1 MAWDLA
7 LTSPLTTTDLA
18 YRLAG
23 TVAAPEPEEG
33 ASIRVYSLDTG
44 MAEEIFLDPR
54 GAFQLPL
61 DLTPNA
67 NQNYELSAVDAK
79 GRVVWQSKI
88 CIRHRDQNEVA
99 DSTPCALE
107 NRNDALGLEPPWRD
121 CVQRIRNCLH
131 LAAAVAQRTGRR
143 CEELLQYVH
152 AQERY
157 SEKAYKDR
165 NFALYREC
173 LENLDKYA
181 AYLEEMCRAAEP
193 QPLQLPPP
201 VIEVREIRSTIEQVR
216 TELSS
221 VWKYARGKNRD
232 DLEIKLKEVAAQ
244 AQGLGQRSKA
254 DPEKALEVAN
264 HLRAEIESIRK
275 QLGEP
280 DRPPLE
286 Q

>member
-107 NRNDALGLEPPWRD
+107 KSEAGESLHILPQE
-121 CVQRIRNCLH
+121 CCLRG
-131 LAAAVAQRTGRR
+131 V
-143 CEELLQYVH
+143 
-152 AQERY
+152 
-157 SEKAYKDR
+157 
-165 NFALYREC
+165 
-173 LENLDKYA
+173 EN
-181 AYLEEMCRAAEP
+181 ETM
-193 QPLQLPPP
+193 Q
-201 VIEVREIRSTIEQVR
+201 
-216 TELSS
+216 
-221 VWKYARGKNRD
+221 
-232 DLEIKLKEVAAQ
+232 
-244 AQGLGQRSKA
+244 
-254 DPEKALEVAN
+254 
-264 HLRAEIESIRK
+264 
-275 QLGEP
+275 
-280 DRPPLE
+280 
-286 Q
+286 